1 VRPATGRGPRTVAV
15 ATLLVASF
23 GGCTFGDDAGDTAA
37 ASGGR
42 EGGGL
47 RLDVAATGGDPPPGA
62 PIPVRVSVR
71 NDAAMPLPLLP
82 RNTALEEPLQ
92 ADAFRVRLEG
102 RPQPYLG
109 IVAQRLPVTAEDVVT
124 LAPGESLERTLDL
137 AAHYRMDRP
146 GTYEVRYA
154 PRAPT
159 IDPALG
165 ITLAPIAPGT
175 DTLSITVRPN

>member
-1 VRPATGRGPRTVAV
+1 MTPVTGHAPRTVAV
-15 ATLLVASF
+15 ATLLVALL
-23 GGCTFGDDAGDTAA
+23 GGCTFGESTGDTVA
-37 ASGGR
+37 ASGER
-42 EGGGL
+42 QGGGL
-47 RLDVAATGGDPPPGA
+47 RVDVAATGGSHPAGA

-71 NDAAMPLPLLP
+71 NDAAVPLPLLP

-92 ADAFRVRLEG
+92 ADVFRVRLEG
-102 RPQPYLG
+102 QPRPYLG
-109 IVAQRLPVTAEDVVT
+109 IVAQRLPVTAADVMT

-137 AAHYRMDRP
+137 AAHYRMERP

-159 IDPALG
+159 IDPGLG

-175 DTLSITVRPN
+175 DTLSITVR